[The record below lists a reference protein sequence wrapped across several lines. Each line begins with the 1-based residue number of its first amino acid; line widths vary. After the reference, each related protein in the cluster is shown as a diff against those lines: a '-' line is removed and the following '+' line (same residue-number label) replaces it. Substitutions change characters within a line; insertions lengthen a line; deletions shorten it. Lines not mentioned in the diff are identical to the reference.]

1 MAKLGS
7 SIRSAARATFSA
19 LDRLP
24 IRWKLAGGSAILTL
38 AILCAFAGI
47 VGALTT
53 QRIRDDFNSE
63 TALIASDLAEVV
75 EFETDPLYPQRP
87 TGIGPRG
94 VLATSEGVIIRVLD
108 AQGNFV
114 VQAPEGPPSLG
125 PFILKRSIEARGYLI
140 ETRLLSG
147 EVTSVRAILQVA
159 RPLDAVDATTAQVQI
174 FLVVGVFAG
183 GVFALL
189 AGLAIARRAMA
200 PIAALTATTREIAT
214 TRDPAQR
221 VPQPTADDEVSE
233 LAGTLDEMLQ
243 ALAASR
249 EESEAMLRRQR
260 EFVADASHE
269 LRTPLTSVLANLEL
283 LAETLDGDREDA
295 ARSALRSTQRMRR
308 LVADLLLLA
317 RADVGRA
324 APRAPLDVGQV
335 LVEAAAELE
344 PVAADHELSLE
355 PGRGVVQGSRDELH
369 RLALNLMENAL
380 RHTPQGTHV
389 RAAVQADD
397 GRVVLTVADDGPGI
411 APQVREKV
419 FERFVRGEGDRGG
432 SVGLGLS
439 IVCAVAEAHGGEVDL
454 TSPTDRDHGTRF
466 TVTLPAHAETR
477 ALVGADA

>member
-1 MAKLGS
+1 MAKPGS

-63 TALIASDLAEVV
+63 TALIASNLAEQVQV
-75 EFETDPLYPQRP
+75 EIDALFQRP
-87 TGIGPRG
+87 TGISPRSVLTTADG
-94 VLATSEGVIIRVLD
+94 VVIRVLD
-108 AQGNFV
+108 AQGEV
-114 VQAPEGPPSLG
+114 VSKVPRGAPSLG
-125 PFILKRSIEARGYLI
+125 PLIPQRTIEARGYRI
-140 ETRLLSG
+140 ETRLISDEATG
-147 EVTSVRAILQVA
+147 VRATLQVA
-159 RPLDAVDATTAQVQI
+159 RPLKAVNATTALVQI
-174 FLVVGVFAG
+174 FLVVGVLAG
-183 GVFALL
+183 GVFALM

-200 PIAALTATTREIAT
+200 PVAALTATTRDIAT
-214 TRDPAQR
+214 TRDPTQR
-221 VPQPTADDEVSE
+221 VPRPAANDEVSE

-249 EESEAMLRRQR
+249 EETEAMLQRQR

-295 ARSALRSTQRMRR
+295 ARAALRSTQRMRR

-324 APRAPLDVGQV
+324 SPHAPLDVGEV
-335 LVEAAAELE
+335 LVEATAELE

-355 PGRGVVQGSRDELH
+355 PGRGVVLGSRDELH

-380 RHTPQGTHV
+380 RHTPPGTRV
-389 RAAVQADD
+389 RAAVEAAD
-397 GRVVLTVADDGPGI
+397 GRVTLTVSDDGPGI
-411 APQVREKV
+411 PAQVREKV
-419 FERFVRGEGDRGG
+419 FERFVRGQGDRGG
-432 SVGLGLS
+432 SFGLGLS
-439 IVCAVAEAHGGEVDL
+439 IVRAVAQAHGGEVDI
-454 TSPTDRDHGTRF
+454 TSPTDGDRGTRF

-477 ALVGADA
+477 ALVGAEA

>member
-1 MAKLGS
+1 MAKPGS

-47 VGALTT
+47 VGALIT
-53 QRIRDDFNSE
+53 QSIRSDFNSE
-63 TALIASDLAEVV
+63 TALIASNLAEQVDV
-75 EFETDPLYPQRP
+75 EFSPFSFQP
-87 TGIGPRG
+87 TGINRLGLVG
-94 VLATSEGVIIRVLD
+94 TAEDVVIRVFD
-108 AQGNFV
+108 AQGNLV
-114 VQAPEGPPSLG
+114 DQHPELAPSLG
-125 PFILKRSIEARGYLI
+125 PLIGQLTVEFSGYRI
-140 ETRLLSG
+140 ETRVITDESTG
-147 EVTSVRAILQVA
+147 ARALLQVA

-174 FLVVGVFAG
+174 FLVVGVLTG
-183 GVFALL
+183 GVFALM

-200 PIAALTATTREIAT
+200 PVAALTATTRDIAT

-221 VPQPTADDEVSE
+221 VPRPAANDEVSE

-249 EESEAMLRRQR
+249 EETEAMLQRQR

-295 ARSALRSTQRMRR
+295 ARAALRSTQRMRR

-324 APRAPLDVGQV
+324 SPHAPLDVGEV
-335 LVEAAAELE
+335 LVEATAELE

-355 PGRGVVQGSRDELH
+355 PGRGLVLGSRDELH

-380 RHTPQGTHV
+380 RHTPPGTRV
-389 RAAVQADD
+389 RAAVEAAD
-397 GRVVLTVADDGPGI
+397 GQVTLTVSDDGPGI
-411 APQVREKV
+411 PVQVREKV
-419 FERFVRGEGDRGG
+419 FERFVRGQGDRGG
-432 SVGLGLS
+432 SFGLGLS
-439 IVCAVAEAHGGEVDL
+439 IVRAVAQAHGGEVDI
-454 TSPTDRDHGTRF
+454 TSPTDGDRGTRF

-477 ALVGADA
+477 ALVGAEA